1 MLRCQDMI
9 RLNLLDKVGKLNATN
24 ETRLIHFL

>member
-9 RLNLLDKVGKLNATN
+9 RLSLLDKVGKLNATN
-24 ETRLIHFL
+24 EMLLVHLL